1 MKLYYCAKM
10 YIFNKYDINIYVSY
24 IKHYLLKKKNKNKSK
39 NFKLTFL
46 LTFIKS

>member
-1 MKLYYCAKM
+1 MKLYCCAKM

-24 IKHYLLKKKNKNKSK
+24 IKHYLLKKKSK
-39 NFKLTFL
+39 NFKLTFR